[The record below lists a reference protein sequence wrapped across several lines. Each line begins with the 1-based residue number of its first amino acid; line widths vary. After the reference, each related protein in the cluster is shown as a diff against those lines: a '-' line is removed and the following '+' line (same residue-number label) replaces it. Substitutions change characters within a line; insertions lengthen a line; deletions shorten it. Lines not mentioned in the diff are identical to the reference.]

1 VFLPA
6 SIEAQRIRLVD
17 LPEGETSEGGPVG
30 RADRDQPHAAAIITA
45 LSHGQRPAAN
55 AHKEAAE
62 PLTALVRLLARQ
74 AAAEALAA
82 GDTTT
87 FDEEPA

>member
-1 VFLPA
+1 MFLPA

-17 LPEGETSEGGPVG
+17 LTEGETSEGGPVG
-30 RADRDQPHAAAIITA
+30 RADRDQPHAAAVITA
-45 LSHGQRPAAN
+45 PPHGKRPAA
-55 AHKEAAE
+55 APEEAAE

-74 AAAEALAA
+74 AAAEVLAA

>member
-1 VFLPA
+1 MFLPA

-17 LPEGETSEGGPVG
+17 LTEGETSESGPVG
-30 RADRDQPHAAAIITA
+30 RAARDQPHATAVVTA

-55 AHKEAAE
+55 APEEAAE

-74 AAAEALAA
+74 AAAEVLAA